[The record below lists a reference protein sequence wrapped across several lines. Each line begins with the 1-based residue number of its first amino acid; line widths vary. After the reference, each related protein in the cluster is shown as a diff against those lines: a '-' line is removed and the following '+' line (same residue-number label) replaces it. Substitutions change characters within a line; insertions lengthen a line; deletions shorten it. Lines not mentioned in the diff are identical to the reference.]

1 MWLALH
7 GYIFNAEVMTTLE
20 PVMSK
25 LEVLKINL

>member
-7 GYIFNAEVMTTLE
+7 DYIINAEVMTILE

-25 LEVLKINL
+25 LEVLIINL